1 MIGDSLEADVE
12 GALNVSMQAIH
23 FNSHAEPVHS
33 LCPIVYSMKELERL
47 LL

>member
-1 MIGDSLEADVE
+1 MIGDSLEADIE

-23 FNSHAEPVHS
+23 FNSHGEPAHS